1 MLIFKKLVKL
11 NLYAT
16 NFDSRLKQK
25 TMLDKVIL
33 LIIALLIILT
43 VYIGIDNNYQKI
55 RTSLISPDNNWL
67 KAELVPESPFP
78 LQAKAGIV
86 IDRQTNQILYQRNVD
101 LQLPIASL
109 TKLMTALVVDY
120 DQDLFNKMLI
130 ASDNQAAEKLAKE
143 DTISKMNQKAKE
155 LGMDNTYFVD
165 TTGLGP
171 GNVST
176 ANELV
181 LLTEEILKH
190 PDLIKILGTKKYQNF
205 ENTNKL
211 LALPTVIAG
220 KTGFTDEAGECLML
234 VTDKYISIVLNAE
247 DRFEQSEKLIKILDN
262 Q

>member
-1 MLIFKKLVKL
+1 
-11 NLYAT
+11 
-16 NFDSRLKQK
+16 
-25 TMLDKVIL
+25 MLDKVIL
-33 LIIALLIILT
+33 LVIAILSILT
-43 VYIGIDNNYQKI
+43 VYLGWHNNFQKI
-55 RTSLISPDNNWL
+55 SANLEPDANWL

-86 IDRQTNQILYQRNVD
+86 IDRQADQILYQRNVD

-120 DQDLFNKMLI
+120 NENLLNRMLI

-143 DTISKMNQKAKE
+143 DTINKMNQKAKE
-155 LGMDNTYFVD
+155 LGMANTYFVD
-165 TTGLGP
+165 TTGLDP

-176 ANELV
+176 ATDLV
-181 LLTEEILKH
+181 LLTKEILKH
-190 PDLIKILGTKKYQNF
+190 PDLVKILGTRKYRDF
-205 ENTNKL
+205 ENRNKL
-211 LALPTVIAG
+211 LALPNVIAG

-247 DRFEQSEKLIKILDN
+247 DRFEQSEKLIKILDY